1 MNTMLNLSVVV
12 YRYLIL
18 AIDVILFF
26 LKVHLLILNVIYIFL
41 QKKERSL

>member
-26 LKVHLLILNVIYIFL
+26 LKVHLQFIYFYKKKNVVYN
-41 QKKERSL
+41 K